1 MRDRKFD
8 LIEVRMPSTPRDD
21 EARELPLCFQ
31 DALLSTDDLLT
42 FSCENEIFDY
52 RDNKQISL

>member
-8 LIEVRMPSTPRDD
+8 LIEVKMPSTPRDD
-21 EARELPLCFQ
+21 EARELPLCFE

-42 FSCENEIFDY
+42 FSCENEIFD
-52 RDNKQISL
+52 